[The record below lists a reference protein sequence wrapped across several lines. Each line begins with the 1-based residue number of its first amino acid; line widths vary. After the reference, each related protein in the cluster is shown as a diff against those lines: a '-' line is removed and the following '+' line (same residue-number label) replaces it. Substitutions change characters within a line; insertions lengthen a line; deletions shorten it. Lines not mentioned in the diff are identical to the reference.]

1 MALCFRYC
9 HPFDVPESKH
19 KFLNSAFL
27 FASAMCRLLAYLGE
41 PIPLEDLIFKPEH
54 SLVAQSYQPKELQI
68 ALLNADGFGVG
79 WHHSQDLTAEPFIY
93 RNVLP
98 IWNDANLPHLCRYI
112 QAGSFVANIRS
123 ATPGLPLDFSN
134 CQPFRH
140 GQLLFVHNGWIDK
153 FRQTLYRPLRDLI
166 GDTAYQNIYG
176 LTDSE
181 HIFALIT
188 HLLEL
193 EPHLGLLGALEQAIE
208 MIQSLANKYDAR
220 VSGTIVLSDGQKL
233 VACRFDNQEQAPS
246 FYFLRQPKSIILA
259 SEPLFSGDWDSLPQ
273 SHSLTVAANDLHPHI
288 HGFSCNS

>member
-1 MALCFRYC
+1 
-9 HPFDVPESKH
+9 
-19 KFLNSAFL
+19 
-27 FASAMCRLLAYLGE
+27 MCRLLAYLGE
-41 PIPLEDLIFKPEH
+41 PIALEDFIIKPEH
-54 SLVAQSYQPKELQI
+54 SLIVQSYQPKELEV

-79 WHHSQDLTAEPFIY
+79 WHHPDDATAEPFIY

-112 QAGSFVANIRS
+112 RARSFVSNIRS

-140 GQLLFVHNGWIDK
+140 GQLLFVHNGYIDK
-153 FRQTLYRPLRDLI
+153 FRQTLYRPIRDLI
-166 GDTAYQNIYG
+166 GDIAYQNIYG

-193 EPHLGLLGALEQAIE
+193 DSQLTLLGALEQALE
-208 MIQSLANKYDAR
+208 TIQTLANKYDVR

-233 VACRFDNQEQAPS
+233 VAARFDNQAKAPS
-246 FYFLRQPKSIILA
+246 FYWLRQPKGIILA
-259 SEPLFSGDWDSLPQ
+259 SEPLFPGDWEPLPQ
-273 SHSLTVAANDLHPHI
+273 THSLTVVATDLQPRI
-288 HGFSCNS
+288 HGFSCAS

>member
-1 MALCFRYC
+1 
-9 HPFDVPESKH
+9 
-19 KFLNSAFL
+19 
-27 FASAMCRLLAYLGE
+27 MCRLLAYLGA

-54 SLVAQSYQPKELQI
+54 SLVVQSYQPKELQI

-79 WHHSQDLTAEPFIY
+79 WHHPDEITAEPFVY

-112 QAGSFVANIRS
+112 RTRSFVANIRS

-153 FRQTLYRPLRDLI
+153 FRQTLYRPMRDLI
-166 GDTAYQNIYG
+166 GDVAYQNIYG

-188 HLLEL
+188 HLLDL
-193 EPHLGLLGALEQAIE
+193 EPQLDLLGALEQALE
-208 MIQSLANKYDAR
+208 MIQALANKHDVR
-220 VSGTIVLSDGQKL
+220 VSGVIVISDGQQL
-233 VACRFDNQEQAPS
+233 VAARFDNQAQAPS
-246 FYFLRQPKSIILA
+246 FYLLRQPEGVILA
-259 SEPLFSGDWDSLPQ
+259 SEPLFDGDWESIAQ
-273 SHSLTVAANDLHPHI
+273 GHSLTVAAADLQPHLR
-288 HGFSCNS
+288 GFNV